1 MGEPQQQ
8 HEGNGDCHSK
18 EQRYADQTINQI
30 THFLGKA
37 NDMDFDVGVL
47 RLVLIA
53 DLLFQLVG
61 ELLIIQRDL
70 LALIVR
76 VGIGL
81 QQRQVD
87 DARLE
92 VVSDQTANLPGLED
106 VAAQFFEAFGRAI
119 VGLRN
124 HFAAGKTFFSH
135 FGPAYAWAPQ

>member
-18 EQRYADQTINQI
+18 EQRYADQTIDQI
-30 THFLGKA
+30 THFLGEA
-37 NDMDFDVGVL
+37 NDMDFDVRVL

-76 VGIGL
+76 IGIGL
-81 QQRQVD
+81 QQWQVNNT
-87 DARLE
+87 RLE
-92 VVSDQTANLPGLED
+92 IVGDQTTDLPGFED
-106 VAAQFFEAFGRAI
+106 IAAQFLKAFGRAI
-119 VGLRN
+119 VSLRD
-124 HFAAGKTFFSH
+124 HFAAGKTLFSH